1 MEILTGKQRKEEAL
15 DLFEG
20 RQDAWL
26 ANARDMAA
34 QLARENGKVTSDDI
48 WLTLPPPLSA
58 HPSVMG
64 ALFRDNRFRL
74 VDFTLSK
81 RPRAN
86 ARRIGV
92 YELTS

>member
-1 MEILTGKQRKEEAL
+1 MQSMTGQQRKDAAL
-15 DLFEG
+15 DLFEE
-20 RQDAWL
+20 RHDLWL

-34 QLARENGKVTSDDI
+34 QLAREHGKVTSDDI
-48 WLTLPPPLSA
+48 WLALPPPRTV

-64 ALFRDNRFRL
+64 ALFRDKRFEL
-74 VDFTLSK
+74 CAFTLSK

-92 YELTS
+92 YKLAS

>member
-1 MEILTGKQRKEEAL
+1 MQTGMQRKEDAL
-15 DLFEG
+15 DLFEL
-20 RQDAWL
+20 RQDLWL

-34 QLARENGKVTSDDI
+34 QLAREHGKVTSDDV
-48 WLTLPPPLSA
+48 WLALPPPRTA

-64 ALFRDNRFRL
+64 ALFRDKRFKL

-81 RPRAN
+81 RPLAN

-92 YELTS
+92 YELVS